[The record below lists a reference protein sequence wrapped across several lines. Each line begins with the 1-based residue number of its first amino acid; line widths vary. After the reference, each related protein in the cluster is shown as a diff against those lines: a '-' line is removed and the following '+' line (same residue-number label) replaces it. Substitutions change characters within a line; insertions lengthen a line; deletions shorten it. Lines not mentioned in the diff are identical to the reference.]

1 MNKESRNEAIFRANI
16 VLIVVSVSV
25 VLMIRKYTK

>member
-1 MNKESRNEAIFRANI
+1 MKRETRNEAIFRANV
-16 VLIVVSVSV
+16 VLIVVGVSV

>member
-1 MNKESRNEAIFRANI
+1 MKKETRNEAIFRANV
-16 VLIVVSVSV
+16 VLIVVGVSV